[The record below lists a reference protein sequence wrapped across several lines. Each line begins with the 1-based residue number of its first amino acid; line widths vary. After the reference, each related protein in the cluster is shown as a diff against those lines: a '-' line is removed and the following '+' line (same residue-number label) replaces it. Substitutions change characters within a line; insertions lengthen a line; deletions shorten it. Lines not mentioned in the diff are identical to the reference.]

1 MRVMD
6 EIRDPWA
13 AAIALAAGAVA
24 LGVSVPP
31 PLAIGVALAVL
42 LVRLGAGLWIPVVPR
57 ILAVDAGH
65 GPGGALTH
73 REAEI
78 AAMVSEGLTNRQIA
92 DKLVISERTV
102 DNHVQS
108 TRR

>member
-6 EIRDPWA
+6 ELRDPWA

-24 LGVSVPP
+24 LLVSVPP
-31 PLAIGVALAVL
+31 PLAIGVAVAVL
-42 LVRLGAGLWIPVVPR
+42 LVRLGAGLWIRVVPR
-57 ILAVDAGH
+57 TLAVDVGH

-78 AAMVSEGLTNRQIA
+78 AAMVSEGLTDRQID
-92 DKLVISERTV
+92 DKHVIFDVTVAQLV
-102 DNHVQS
+102 Q
-108 TRR
+108 